1 MGCTTMMN
9 MFQLVVLSLVAVC
22 GDSVAVC
29 GDSRWVTGP
38 CYVTCHVTRHVT
50 RHVTAHVNRHRLGK
64 VTRVTSLSLSNVTQY
79 ITQGNAQYCKWGSV
93 VWSLWYRFYMDIMSP
108 VWFWVI
114 HVVSISIWHAISAVL
129 CVMLPR

>member
-1 MGCTTMMN
+1 MGCTTMIN
-9 MFQLVVLSLVAVC
+9 MFQLVVVSLVAVC
-22 GDSVAVC
+22 GDSVAVF

-38 CYVTCHVTRHVT
+38 CHVTYHVNRQVTCY
-50 RHVTAHVNRHRLGK
+50 VNRHRLGQ
-64 VTRVTSLSLSNVTQY
+64 VTSISLSLSYVTQY

-129 CVMLPR
+129 CVMLPL